1 MKYTLLELTQSI
13 LSSMDSDEV
22 TSINDTVESQQVVE
36 VIKTVYDDIISR
48 GDLTTNKTLFN
59 LTASESTLQ
68 PIIMTKPVN
77 LERIEWV
84 KYDTRL
90 FGATE
95 ASWTDIT
102 YLPPVDFVDHMHRG
116 NQSGTNIGTF
126 NYLSGAFSMTFTYRN
141 DTAPH
146 YYTSFDDNVIFFDSY
161 DVAIDT
167 KLQSNKTLCYGLKVT
182 DFTKSNDFVPNL
194 QPQQFALLLNEAK
207 SLAWTELKQT
217 GHAKAE
223 QSSRRN
229 WRHLQKTRMEI
240 PNNNK
245 DITNNASNFSVLPN
259 FARSRRF

>member
-59 LTASESTLQ
+59 LEASEDPLK
-68 PIIMTKPVN
+68 PIIMTKPDN
-77 LERIEWV
+77 IERIEWI

-90 FGATE
+90 VGDTE
-95 ASWTDIT
+95 ASWSNLT
-102 YLPPVDFVDHMHRG
+102 YLPPVDFVDYMHSG
-116 NQSGTNIGTF
+116 NQSGTDVGTF
-126 NYLSGAFSMTFTYRN
+126 DYLSGAFAMTFTYRN

-161 DVAIDT
+161 DIAIDGQ
-167 KLQSNKTLCYGLKVT
+167 LQATKTLCYGLKVT
-182 DFTKSNDFVPNL
+182 DFTKSDEFVPNL

-207 SLAWTELKQT
+207 SLAWVELKQT
-217 GHAKAE
+217 GHQKAE

-229 WRHLQKTRMEI
+229 WRHLQKTRTEI
-240 PNNNK
+240 PNNSK
-245 DITNNASNFSVLPN
+245 EILNNASNFSVLPN
-259 FARSRRF
+259 FARARRF